1 MKFKRM
7 LSSILTFGL
16 SERMGS
22 CTPNDVV
29 TMTGV
34 DELRRAMPEGK
45 VTFTKL

>member
-1 MKFKRM
+1 MKFKRI
-7 LSSILTFGL
+7 LAAILTFGL

-22 CTPNDVV
+22 YTPNDGV

-34 DELRRAMPEGK
+34 DELRRAMSEGK